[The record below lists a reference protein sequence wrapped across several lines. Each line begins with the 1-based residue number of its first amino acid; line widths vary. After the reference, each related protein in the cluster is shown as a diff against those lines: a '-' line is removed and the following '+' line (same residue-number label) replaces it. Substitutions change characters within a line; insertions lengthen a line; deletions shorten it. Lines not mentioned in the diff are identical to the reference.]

1 MFNKDALKI
10 ETCFRV
16 KSQSSY
22 TTPIWEDEKTVE
34 VIYGNRWNAEVIR
47 DGLNISLTDIN
58 KININKITPFDKEP
72 FQVLL
77 RGNFPMPL
85 NSPKNEAKYKALVN
99 QSFSSI
105 QLSGTNYLQISEL
118 TILKYG
124 SKDVGMSN

>member
-16 KSQSSY
+16 KSPSSY
-22 TTPIWEDEKTVE
+22 TTPIWEDEKTVGE

-47 DGLNISLTDIN
+47 DGLNISLTD
-58 KININKITPFDKEP
+58 INKITPFDKEP

>member
-1 MFNKDALKI
+1 M
-10 ETCFRV
+10 
-16 KSQSSY
+16 
-22 TTPIWEDEKTVE
+22 E